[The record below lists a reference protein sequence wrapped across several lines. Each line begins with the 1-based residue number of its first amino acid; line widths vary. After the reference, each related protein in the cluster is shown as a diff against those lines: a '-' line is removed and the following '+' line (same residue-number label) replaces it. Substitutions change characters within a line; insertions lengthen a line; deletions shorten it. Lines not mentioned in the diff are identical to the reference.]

1 MLSVVAAGDKG
12 VWALSQG
19 DRILSPHRFASQGVQ
34 ESALGAGAWGSLG
47 PDESQGVPSENV
59 QAEFRH
65 IDEQERMATTEKLS
79 TLRRAAARQ
88 RGCKVRA
95 CITARERRV
104 GAY

>member
-19 DRILSPHRFASQGVQ
+19 DRILSPHRFASQGGQ

-59 QAEFRH
+59 VEFRH

-88 RGCKVRA
+88 RRC
-95 CITARERRV
+95 
-104 GAY
+104 

>member
-47 PDESQGVPSENV
+47 PDESQGVPAENV

-88 RGCKVRA
+88 RRC
-95 CITARERRV
+95 
-104 GAY
+104 

>member
-1 MLSVVAAGDKG
+1 MLSAGAAGDKG

-19 DRILSPHRFASQGVQ
+19 DRILSPHRFASQGVR
-34 ESALGAGAWGSLG
+34 ESALGAAWGSLG
-47 PDESQGVPSENV
+47 TDESQGVPAENV

-88 RGCKVRA
+88 RGC
-95 CITARERRV
+95 
-104 GAY
+104 